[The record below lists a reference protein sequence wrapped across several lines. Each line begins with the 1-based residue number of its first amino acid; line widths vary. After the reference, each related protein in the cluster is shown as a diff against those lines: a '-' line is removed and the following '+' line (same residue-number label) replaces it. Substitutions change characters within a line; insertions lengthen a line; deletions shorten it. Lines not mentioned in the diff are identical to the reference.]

1 MTSPVP
7 IPTDVS
13 PTAVIRWTFDRLNA
27 HDASSLR
34 QIYDDESVSHFP
46 QRVCRGA
53 DEIVRFWVET
63 FTGMPDFHVEI
74 LALAEHSDDVF
85 VHWRL
90 TGTQRGPL
98 QGIAPTGKPIALEGM
113 DHFVVR
119 EGRIRSGFVA
129 FDQMEYARQ
138 LGMFPADGS
147 PADRLMKTAFNART
161 QLTRRLAQVRPSSGR
176 DPAA

>member
-7 IPTDVS
+7 IPADVS
-13 PTAVIRWTFDRLNA
+13 PEAVIRWTFDRLNA
-27 HDASSLR
+27 HDSSSLR
-34 QIYDDESVSHFP
+34 QLYDDETVDHFP

-53 DEIVRFWVET
+53 DEIAGFWEET

-74 LALAEHSDDVF
+74 LALAEHGDDVL
-85 VHWRL
+85 VHWRM
-90 TGTQRGPL
+90 TGTHRGPL
-98 QGIAPTGKPIALEGM
+98 QGIAPTGKPISLEGM

-138 LGMFPADGS
+138 LGMVPADGS
-147 PADRLMKTAFNART
+147 PGDRLMKKVFNART
-161 QLTRRLAQVRPSSGR
+161 QLKRRLRG
-176 DPAA
+176 

>member
-7 IPTDVS
+7 VTADTS
-13 PTAVIRWTFDRLNA
+13 PESVIRWTFDRLNA
-27 HDASSLR
+27 HDSSSLR
-34 QIYDDESVSHFP
+34 QLYDDESVSHFP

-74 LALAEHSDDVF
+74 LTLAGHGDDVF
-85 VHWRL
+85 VHWRM
-90 TGTQRGPL
+90 TATHRGTL
-98 QGIAPTGKPIALEGM
+98 QGIAPTGKAIALEGM

-119 EGRIRSGFVA
+119 EGRIRTGFVA

-138 LGMFPADGS
+138 LGMVPPDGS
-147 PADRLMKTAFNART
+147 PADRLMKRMFNART
-161 QLTRRLAQVRPSSGR
+161 QLKRRLRG
-176 DPAA
+176 